1 MFEFIKRFFNKKQTT
16 WPEFGRNAVDVLSIV
31 STGHPERGDLVF
43 KIRYKYSNDHSERLF
58 VAAQEESKEYK
69 MAGNL
74 MKVAV
79 LTPDLADKL
88 LLLRSH
94 RSYDIGKYRTFPE
107 WLLKEGPEEEGK
119 VESAEE

>member
-1 MFEFIKRFFNKKQTT
+1 MFEFIKRFFNKKQTA

-43 KIRYKYSNDHSERLF
+43 RIRYKYSNDPSERLF
-58 VAAQEESKEYK
+58 VAAQENAKEYK
-69 MAGNL
+69 TGNL

-119 VESAEE
+119 VESVEE

>member
-1 MFEFIKRFFNKKQTT
+1 MFEFIKRFFNKKQTA

-43 KIRYKYSNDHSERLF
+43 RIRYKYSNDSTERLF
-58 VAAQEESKEYK
+58 VAAQKNAKEYK
-69 MAGNL
+69 TSGL
-74 MKVAV
+74 MKVAI

-94 RSYDIGKYRTFPE
+94 RSYDIGKYHTFPE

-119 VESAEE
+119 VETAEE

>member
-1 MFEFIKRFFNKKQTT
+1 MFEFIKRFFNKKQTA

-43 KIRYKYSNDHSERLF
+43 RIRYKYSNDPSERLF
-58 VAAQEESKEYK
+58 VAAQENTKEYK
-69 MAGNL
+69 TGNL

-88 LLLRSH
+88 LLLHSH
-94 RSYDIGKYRTFPE
+94 RNYDIGKYRTFPE

>member
-1 MFEFIKRFFNKKQTT
+1 MFEFIKRFFNKKQTA

-43 KIRYKYSNDHSERLF
+43 RIRYRYSNDHSERLF
-58 VAAQEESKEYK
+58 VAAQENTKEYK
-69 MAGNL
+69 TGNL

-88 LLLRSH
+88 LLLCSH